1 MWCLVMFDLPV
12 ETKKQ
17 RREATRFRNDLLDWG
32 FCMVQFSVYVKYW
45 PTGGQDHATL
55 RAIKTH
61 LPEGGQVR
69 VLALTDR
76 QWATGLRFDNAKP
89 RKAAGAPE
97 QLMIF
102 ELKTPSFRLFS
113 AENSWFS
120 VYQRGLVI
128 DSQPGCGK
136 PLMFSSISKGIGD

>member
-1 MWCLVMFDLPV
+1 MLIVSVCCRGRGRLWLVWGIEMADDAMWCLVMFDLPV
-12 ETKKQ
+12 ATKRP

-45 PTGGQDHATL
+45 PTGGQDHTTL
-55 RAIKTH
+55 RAIKSH

-76 QWATGLRFDNAKP
+76 QWATGLRFDNARP
-89 RKAAGAPE
+89 RKEAGTPE

-102 ELKTPSFRLFS
+102 
-113 AENSWFS
+113 
-120 VYQRGLVI
+120 
-128 DSQPGCGK
+128 
-136 PLMFSSISKGIGD
+136 

>member
-1 MWCLVMFDLPV
+1 MADDAMWCLVMFDLPV

-45 PTGGQDHATL
+45 PTGGQ
-55 RAIKTH
+55 
-61 LPEGGQVR
+61 VR

-76 QWATGLRFDNAKP
+76 QWSTGLRFEDAKP
-89 RKAAGAPE
+89 RKECGSPE

-102 ELKTPSFRLFS
+102 
-113 AENSWFS
+113 
-120 VYQRGLVI
+120 
-128 DSQPGCGK
+128 
-136 PLMFSSISKGIGD
+136 